1 MPDTPPTGP
10 PRVGIDLGTTFCCVA
25 YVDDDGRARVIPAAD
40 GERTTPSV
48 VWFDGQQAWVGRKA
62 NQRKLT
68 AGQHVYEFVKRDVGR
83 PVELPPGRREDDP
96 DTPPLAPYE
105 VGGFKY
111 GAAGISAIILRKLKK
126 EAVAHFRRLGRLESA
141 NDKAVEL
148 DAVITVPAYFGDKE
162 RQETKLAGYAAGLRV
177 VGVVNEPTAAA
188 LAYGALRPTAGRIMV
203 FDLGGGTLDVTVLEL
218 RGGEPHVITSVGNNT
233 LGGRDWDALIEQY
246 LYEAFRAANGRA
258 IPDTPERLFQ
268 VQELALQAKFA
279 LTDAPSYDV
288 FYSIPE
294 GDLVSTLY
302 REAPPERGEYD
313 IPAAGDAFYFDE
325 RASDLLSRCR
335 AICEAALVERLPDG
349 ATRRFEWADVDEI
362 VLAGGACRM
371 PMIPALLERISG
383 RRIRRQ
389 TEGFDYDTAI
399 ATGAALY
406 GVQRGR
412 VVDVVSHGLG
422 VRVLLAG
429 RSAVDY
435 LVEKDTPLPAAA
447 RRTYRAGPEAR
458 LEVYEGESRDPE
470 ECSPRGE
477 LRLDNPDGYV
487 TIEFALDADGI
498 LRAEAAYPVDAAGE
512 ALAGGPPPARRALEV
527 RNDLY
532 RYDRRA
538 GPLRERVQGITVNL

>member
-1 MPDTPPTGP
+1 MTGAGAP
-10 PRVGIDLGTTFCCVA
+10 PRVGIDLGTTYCCVA
-25 YVDDDGRARVIPAAD
+25 YLDDGGHPRVIPSSD

-48 VWFDGQQAWVGRKA
+48 VWFDGQQAYVGRKA
-62 NQRKLT
+62 NLRKLT
-68 AGQHVYEFVKRDVGR
+68 SGQHVYEFVKRDIGR

-96 DTPPLAPYE
+96 ATPPVAAYE

-126 EAVAHFRRLGRLESA
+126 EAVAHFRRLGTLDTA
-141 NDKAVEL
+141 NDRAVEL
-148 DAVITVPAYFGDKE
+148 EAVITVPAYFGDKE

-188 LAYGALRPTAGRIMV
+188 LAYGVLRAADQRIMV
-203 FDLGGGTLDVTVLEL
+203 FDLGGGTLDVTVMEM
-218 RGGEPHVITSVGNNT
+218 RGGELQVLNSVGNNT
-233 LGGRDWDALIEQY
+233 LGGRDWDRLIEEY
-246 LYEAFRAANGRA
+246 LYEAFRAANGRS
-258 IPDTPERLFQ
+258 IPDTPERAFQ

-279 LTDAPSYDV
+279 LTDAPSTEV

-294 GDLVSTLY
+294 GDLVTTLY
-302 REAPPERGEYD
+302 RDAPPERGEYD
-313 IPAAGDAFYFDE
+313 IPTAGDAFYFDE
-325 RASDLLSRCR
+325 RATDLLSHCQ
-335 AICEAALVERLPDG
+335 AICEAALVQRVPDG
-349 ATRRFEWADVDEI
+349 TERRVEWADLDEI

-389 TEGFDYDTAI
+389 VEGFDYDTAI

-406 GVQRGR
+406 GQQRGR

-422 VRVLLAG
+422 VRVLLGG

-435 LVEKDTPLPAAA
+435 LVEKDTPLPTVA

-487 TIEFALDADGI
+487 TIEFALDADGV
-498 LRAEAAYPVDAAGE
+498 LKVEATYPVDAAGGP
-512 ALAGGPPPARRALEV
+512 LPGGPAPARQALEITNV
-527 RNDLY
+527 LD
-532 RYDRRA
+532 RYNRRA
-538 GPLRERVQGITVNL
+538 GPLRERVQAVAVNL